1 MILLWAENASRW
13 PEDVEAKIAARMPPA
28 LAAAARRYRRWEDRQ
43 ASLLGKLL
51 LEAQVDRAGL
61 RTSLAN
67 LRHSAH
73 GRPWLPGTGDFNIS
87 HAGSRVICGW
97 SNRGRIGVD
106 VELHRPELR
115 LADFEALL
123 SAPEQVELNMAAD
136 PVRELIRIW
145 TLKEAVAKA
154 EGSGIAGAALPDC
167 AGCSPGRPVR
177 FGGRDWYL
185 RGFEDAGHRIA
196 CAAED
201 PAALACATQLQM
213 RLCQY
218 ARLQPVGAAVP
229 LP

>member
-1 MILLWAENASRW
+1 MILLWTENSTRW
-13 PEDVEAKIAARMPPA
+13 PEEMEAKIAARMPPA

-51 LEAQVDRAGL
+51 LEAQVKRAGL
-61 RTSLAN
+61 DTSLDQF
-67 LRHSAH
+67 RSSAQ
-73 GRPWLPGTGDFNIS
+73 GRPWLPGRCDFNIS
-87 HAGSRVICGW
+87 HSGSRVICGW
-97 SNRGRIGVD
+97 SHRGRIGVD

-115 LADFEALL
+115 LADFQALL
-123 SAPEQVELNMAAD
+123 SADELLELNMAAD
-136 PVRELIRIW
+136 PARELIRIW

-154 EGSGIAGAALPDC
+154 EGSGIAGAAVPDC
-167 AGCSPGRPVR
+167 AGCRPGRPVQ

-201 PAALACATQLQM
+201 AAALACATQLQM
-213 RLCQY
+213 QLCQQ
-218 ARLQPVGAAVP
+218 AWLHPVGTAMP